1 MPIQLQKMTIL
12 RRLSHMFWLF
22 KAWQVFS
29 DNHKLLKRPLYC
41 HVTWAMY
48 LLWIMTSSWLAYL
61 TYMLHAAF
69 WENACTC
76 LTWWI
81 QMTSGSENNELYF
94 TIPGLLILKCLI
106 LCSNI
111 CRLVFF
117 ARTDPFLII
126 LITIVLLYFRFHS
139 PPPFHFTR
147 YKNKMKYL
155 ER

>member
-1 MPIQLQKMTIL
+1 MAIL

-22 KAWQVFS
+22 KAWQVVS
-29 DNHKLLKRPLYC
+29 DNHTGKLLKRPLYC

-48 LLWIMTSSWLAYL
+48 LLWILTSSWLAYL
-61 TYMLHAAF
+61 RYMLHAAF
-69 WENACTC
+69 WENACAC

-81 QMTSGSENNELYF
+81 QMTSGSENNELYSRSIDIKMF
-94 TIPGLLILKCLI
+94 NFVFKHLST
-106 LCSNI
+106 S
-111 CRLVFF
+111 FF